1 MIIIKDDHRFELTVD
16 QFYDEW
22 LAALRE
28 YVPGRLHP
36 TLHLLSTFDSREAAI
51 EGIKRRWGI
60 LFPDQS
66 PLVWRNAS
74 VKHPQQHTNR

>member
-1 MIIIKDDHRFELTVD
+1 MIIIKDSHRFELTVD
-16 QFYDEW
+16 EFYDEW
-22 LAALRE
+22 LATLRE

-36 TLHLLSTFDSREAAI
+36 TLHLLSAFHSRESAI
-51 EGIKRRWGI
+51 EGLRRRWHV

-74 VKHPQQHTNR
+74 VKHAHRHANR